1 MTLNEYSAKKR
12 REILDDLLAGRD
24 PREGSWN
31 ADLFA
36 EAKMKSRPQLG
47 PLVFFAGHFE
57 MQFLYSSPE
66 GGSLIFTVRLDS
78 PHRIVQM
85 PVPEWVIENVWQGEV
100 SGSFHFEQDAMAM
113 LEAFRAELEPEA
125 NVKHFQA
132 RSRTT
137 REDSF

>member
-24 PREGSWN
+24 PREGAWD
-31 ADLFA
+31 AVLLA

-47 PLVFFAGHFE
+47 PLVFFPQHFD
-57 MQFLYSSPE
+57 MQFLYSDPQ
-66 GGSLIFTVRLDS
+66 GGSLVLTVRLES

-85 PVPEWVIENVWQGEV
+85 PVPAWVVENVWQGDI
-100 SGSFHFEQDAMAM
+100 SGSFHFEPDAYA
-113 LEAFRAELEPEA
+113 LLDAFKAELQPEA
-125 NVKHFQA
+125 NVKHFEA
-132 RSRTT
+132 RTRTT